1 MLFYVCNIIINYNS
15 KCIHPSRGARL
26 MFCWTD
32 FCFPWHQ
39 DQRGY
44 KKYILHRTRL
54 SLAHTAIVSSGI
66 IFIFFSIC
74 WLDSRK
80 DSVKWDFNKNIRILN
95 QILLHLIFFWFFI
108 LSGCRI
114 LCMYILLNFFFCNLN
129 FSDSEDINM
138 IIGWSRRSLDSSGV
152 SFWRQ
157 IVFLIKWVKWA
168 TKNWEHIKHNLR
180 FRYFYLLIKC
190 HISSLLFMF
199 VQIPSNKK
207 MIVEI

>member
-1 MLFYVCNIIINYNS
+1 MLDWCSVGRIFVSLDIKI
-15 KCIHPSRGARL
+15 RG
-26 MFCWTD
+26 D
-32 FCFPWHQ
+32 I
-39 DQRGY
+39 
-44 KKYILHRTRL
+44 KNILHRTCL

-80 DSVKWDFNKNIRILN
+80 DSVKWDFNKNIRNFESNITPFDFFFLVVESCVRTLN
-95 QILLHLIFFWFFI
+95 
-108 LSGCRI
+108 
-114 LCMYILLNFFFCNLN
+114 YILLNIFFWNLN

-138 IIGWSRRSLDSSGV
+138 IIGWSRRSLNSSGV

>member
-15 KCIHPSRGARL
+15 KCVHPSCGARL

-44 KKYILHRTRL
+44 KKYLTQNTPFPRPHCYCLFWYYIH
-54 SLAHTAIVSSGI
+54 
-66 IFIFFSIC
+66 FFSIC

-80 DSVKWDFNKNIRILN
+80 DSVKWDFNKNIRNFESNITPFDFFFLVVESCVCTFYW
-95 QILLHLIFFWFFI
+95 IFYFFW
-108 LSGCRI
+108 
-114 LCMYILLNFFFCNLN
+114 NLN

-138 IIGWSRRSLDSSGV
+138 IIGWSRRSLNSSGV

>member
-15 KCIHPSRGARL
+15 KCIHPSCGARL

-44 KKYILHRTRL
+44 KKYLTQNTPFPRPHCYCLFWYYIH
-54 SLAHTAIVSSGI
+54 
-66 IFIFFSIC
+66 FFSIC

-80 DSVKWDFNKNIRILN
+80 DSVKWDFNKNIRNFESNITPFD
-95 QILLHLIFFWFFI
+95 FFF
-108 LSGCRI
+108 LVVESC
-114 LCMYILLNFFFCNLN
+114 LYILLNFFFWNLN

-138 IIGWSRRSLDSSGV
+138 IIGWSRRSLNSSGV